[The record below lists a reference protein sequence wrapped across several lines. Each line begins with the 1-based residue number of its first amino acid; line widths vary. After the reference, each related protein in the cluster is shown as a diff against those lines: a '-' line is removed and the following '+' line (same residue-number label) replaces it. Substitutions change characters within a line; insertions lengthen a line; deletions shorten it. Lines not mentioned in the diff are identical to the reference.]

1 MTMPPSSRRPF
12 WMDAPA
18 AAQAPSGAP
27 SVTPAPVPSAP
38 VRGGQDVLTVSE
50 VNRRIA
56 GLLERNFPLGWVRG
70 EISNFTRAASGHWYF
85 SLKDAGAQIRC
96 VMFKG
101 RNQYADFTPR
111 EGEAVEVRALVTL
124 YEARGELQ
132 LSVEG
137 IRRAGLGN
145 LYEAFLRLKAALEAQ
160 GLFDAERKR
169 PLPRHPRAIGV
180 VTSLQA
186 AALRDVLT
194 TLRRRAPHVPV
205 VVYPVPVQGAGAS
218 ERIAAMLDTVNARA
232 EVDVVIL
239 CRGGGSIEDLW
250 AFNEEPVARAVA
262 ASEIPIVAGVGHE
275 TDVTIVDFVADVRAP
290 TPTGAAELV
299 SPDRARMLRDV
310 TRDWDALSAQ
320 LRRQLDRRAQTVDW
334 LARRLRSPQTQ
345 MRERRT
351 QLSHLDGRLRFALRG
366 RVQRAEHVQRL
377 LTMRLAAARPDAA
390 QARAAVQRAEAAL
403 ARAMRDALARAQER
417 LARQHTGLELLAPQ
431 RTLERGYAVLLDA
444 RGHAIRDPNAL
455 HARARIEARLAHG
468 AVDIEIAQAQPKL
481 DM

>member
-1 MTMPPSSRRPF
+1 
-12 WMDAPA
+12 MDAPA
-18 AAQAPSGAP
+18 QAASAAQTTQA
-27 SVTPAPVPSAP
+27 TPAPAAP
-38 VRGGQDVLTVSE
+38 TRGGQDVLTVSE

-111 EGEAVEVRALVTL
+111 EGEAVEVRALVTM

-145 LYEAFLRLKAALEAQ
+145 LYEAFLRLKAQ
-160 GLFDAERKR
+160 GLFDPERKR

-205 VVYPVPVQGAGAS
+205 IVYPVPVQGAGAS
-218 ERIAAMLDTVNARA
+218 DRIAAMLDTVNARA

-310 TRDWDALSAQ
+310 GRDWDALSAQ
-320 LRRQLDRRAQTVDW
+320 FRRQLDRRAQTVDW
-334 LARRLRSPQTQ
+334 LARRLRSPQAQ

-351 QLSHLDGRLRFALRG
+351 QLSHLEGRLRFALTG

-377 LTMRLAAARPDAA
+377 LTMRLTAARPDVT
-390 QARAAVQRAEAAL
+390 RQRAVLQQAQAAL
-403 ARAMRDALARAQER
+403 ARAMRDTLARSQER

-444 RGHAIRDPNAL
+444 KGHAIRDPNAL
-455 HARARIEARLAHG
+455 HARARIEARLAQG
-468 AVDIEIAQAQPKL
+468 AVDIEIAQVQPKL

>member
-1 MTMPPSSRRPF
+1 MSA
-12 WMDAPA
+12 APA
-18 AAQAPSGAP
+18 AA
-27 SVTPAPVPSAP
+27 SALS
-38 VRGGQDVLTVSE
+38 RGSQDVLTVSD

-132 LSVEG
+132 LSVEA

-160 GLFDAERKR
+160 GLFEADRKR

-205 VVYPVPVQGAGAS
+205 AVYPVPVQGAGAS
-218 ERIAAMLDTVNARA
+218 ERIAAMLERVNARA
-232 EVDVVIL
+232 EVDVIIL

-290 TPTGAAELV
+290 TPTAAAELV

-310 TRDWDALSAQ
+310 GRDWDALSAQ

-334 LARRLRSPQTQ
+334 LARRLRSPQAQMRDRRAQTVDWLARRLRSPQAQ

-351 QLSHLDGRLRFALRG
+351 QLAHLEGRLRFALTG
-366 RVQRAEHVQRL
+366 RVQRAEHLQRL
-377 LTMRLAAARPDAA
+377 LTMRLAAARPDATRERTRL
-390 QARAAVQRAEAAL
+390 QQAEATL
-403 ARAMRDALARAQER
+403 ARVMRDRLARAQER
-417 LARQHTGLELLAPQ
+417 LARQHSGLELLAPQ

-444 RGHAIRDPNAL
+444 KGHAIRDPNAL
-455 HARARIEARLAHG
+455 HARAHIEARLAQG
-468 AVDIEIAQAQPKL
+468 TADIEIARVQPKL
-481 DM
+481 EL

>member
-1 MTMPPSSRRPF
+1 MTTPPSSRRPF

-18 AAQAPSGAP
+18 QAASAAQTTQA
-27 SVTPAPVPSAP
+27 TPAPAAP
-38 VRGGQDVLTVSE
+38 TRGGQDVLTVSE

-111 EGEAVEVRALVTL
+111 EGEAVEVRALVTM

-160 GLFDAERKR
+160 GLFDPERKR

-205 VVYPVPVQGAGAS
+205 IVYPVPVQGAGAS
-218 ERIAAMLDTVNARA
+218 DRIAAMLDTVNARA

-262 ASEIPIVAGVGHE
+262 ASEIPIVAGV
-275 TDVTIVDFVADVRAP
+275 DFVADVRAP

-310 TRDWDALSAQ
+310 GRDWDALSAQ
-320 LRRQLDRRAQTVDW
+320 FRRQLDRRAQTVDW
-334 LARRLRSPQTQ
+334 LARRLRSPQAQ

-351 QLSHLDGRLRFALRG
+351 QLSHLEGRLRFALTG

-377 LTMRLAAARPDAA
+377 LTMRLTAARPDVT
-390 QARAAVQRAEAAL
+390 RQRAVLQRAQAAL
-403 ARAMRDALARAQER
+403 ARAMRDTLARSQER

-444 RGHAIRDPNAL
+444 KGHAIRDPNAL
-455 HARARIEARLAHG
+455 HARARIEARLAQG
-468 AVDIEIAQAQPKL
+468 AVDIEIAQVQPKL

>member
-1 MTMPPSSRRPF
+1 
-12 WMDAPA
+12 MDTPA
-18 AAQAPSGAP
+18 AAPASPSA
-27 SVTPAPVPSAP
+27 VPAPPPTSP
-38 VRGGQDVLTVSE
+38 VGPGRGGQEVLSVSE

-56 GLLERNFPLGWVRG
+56 GLLERHFALGWVRG
-70 EISNFTRAASGHWYF
+70 EISNFTRAGSGHWYF

-132 LSVEG
+132 LSVEA

-160 GLFDAERKR
+160 GLFDAARKR
-169 PLPRHPRAIGV
+169 PLPRHPHAIGV

-194 TLRRRAPHVPV
+194 TLHRRAPHVPV
-205 VVYPVPVQGAGAS
+205 VVYPVPVQGAGAA
-218 ERIAAMLDTVNARA
+218 ERIAAMLDLVNARA
-232 EVDVVIL
+232 EVDVIIL

-262 ASEIPIVAGVGHE
+262 ASDIPIVAGVGHE

-310 TRDWDALSAQ
+310 AGGWDALSAT

-334 LARRLRSPQTQ
+334 LARRLRSPQAQ
-345 MRERRT
+345 MRERRAG
-351 QLSHLDGRLRFALRG
+351 LAHLEGRLRFALRG
-366 RVQRAEHVQRL
+366 RVQHAEHGQRL
-377 LTMRLAAARPDAA
+377 LAMRLDAARPDI
-390 QARAAVQRAEAAL
+390 ARERTALQGIEAAL
-403 ARAMRDALARAQER
+403 ARAMRATLDRAQTR
-417 LARQHTGLELLAPQ
+417 LSHHQAGLELLAPQ

-444 RGHAIRDPNAL
+444 KGQAIRDPAAL
-455 HARARIEARLAHG
+455 HARARIEARLARG
-468 AVDIEIAQAQPKL
+468 AVDIEIAQVQPKL
-481 DM
+481 PEM

>member
-1 MTMPPSSRRPF
+1 
-12 WMDAPA
+12 MDAPA
-18 AAQAPSGAP
+18 QAASAAQTTQA
-27 SVTPAPVPSAP
+27 TPAPAAP
-38 VRGGQDVLTVSE
+38 TRGGQDVLTVSE

-111 EGEAVEVRALVTL
+111 EGEAVEVRALVTM

-160 GLFDAERKR
+160 GLFDPERKR

-205 VVYPVPVQGAGAS
+205 IVYPVPVQGAGAS
-218 ERIAAMLDTVNARA
+218 DRIAAMLDTVNARA

-310 TRDWDALSAQ
+310 GRDWDALSAQ
-320 LRRQLDRRAQTVDW
+320 FRRQLDRRAQTVDW
-334 LARRLRSPQTQ
+334 LARRLRSPQAQ

-351 QLSHLDGRLRFALRG
+351 QLSHLEGRLRFALTG

-377 LTMRLAAARPDAA
+377 LTMRLTAARMSPASALCCNRPKPRWHAPCVTRWRGRRSAWRGSTPAWSCWHRSAPWSAA
-390 QARAAVQRAEAAL
+390 TRCCSTRRV
-403 ARAMRDALARAQER
+403 
-417 LARQHTGLELLAPQ
+417 TPS
-431 RTLERGYAVLLDA
+431 
-444 RGHAIRDPNAL
+444 AIRTRCMPGRASRRGWR
-455 HARARIEARLAHG
+455 RARSTSRSPRCSPSSICDWR
-468 AVDIEIAQAQPKL
+468 
-481 DM
+481 MN